1 MKRAKNDKTTHT
13 SKRIQ
18 ARERSHFS
26 RLIVALCLTGS
37 FFADEAY
44 SQAPSPWKSSAYTS
58 RAVDGL
64 SVQVRLDDRA
74 TPVNSGRVVS
84 PDGNSDR
91 ASSASF
97 QSPVAANRNR
107 QKNRRVIYEPP
118 TIPKNVPIVSQ
129 TNATPSR
136 EIVMEADRRR
146 TNVPNASVAPV
157 NFVPSDVARANVP
170 DADAS
175 PANSVPSD
183 VARANVPNVSSA
195 ANAAQVPPKQ
205 LQEAAAT
212 LQGTKSLE
220 TLETAMRIALEES
233 RTQRAL
239 ALKKDAARSNADAAR
254 SLANPKI
261 TNATS
266 YVGLVNRPTLETGID
281 LSDLGGLVPPG
292 IPLQF
297 QTESVLAD
305 REFATSA
312 TAVTIPLYLGGRVQA
327 LTREAEAM
335 VAAIEAGED
344 VGEQAVKSET
354 SEAYFLV
361 LRTRK
366 LHEVALEGVQ
376 TTQAHLDDAR
386 RALDVGI
393 VTRNVVLAAQ
403 VANAEAKQLE
413 LRVANAQNLAEAAYN
428 RVLWRPLDTKVE
440 ITDAELGAPL
450 GDLDALTIRAVRTR
464 AELRV
469 LQHESRAMQEQEK
482 VARADVLPQ
491 VVATGAYLY
500 HENEALKDNSNG
512 TAAVGIVWTPFD
524 GGTSRARQNAARQNA
539 MSISRTRE
547 ETESA
552 IRLQVRQAWLA
563 EREARERVE
572 VARTAV
578 EQAEENLRVVTRGFQ
593 EGLVN
598 HTEVL
603 DASTMNTAAKSNF
616 ANAKYDAIL
625 ATQRLKFA
633 VGIL

>member
-1 MKRAKNDKTTHT
+1 MKHAKNDKTIYA
-13 SKRIQ
+13 KRRFQ
-18 ARERSHFS
+18 FRKRS
-26 RLIVALCLTGS
+26 RLSHLIFALCITGS
-37 FFADEAY
+37 FFADKAY
-44 SQAPSPWKSSAYTS
+44 SQAPSAWKSSAYLS
-58 RAVDGL
+58 NAVAD
-64 SVQVRLDDRA
+64 S
-74 TPVNSGRVVS
+74 SGRGKLGDQGTPFNSIYGVS
-84 PDGNSDR
+84 TVGYSER
-91 ASSASF
+91 ASSTF
-97 QSPVAANRNR
+97 LQSQRAVNSARRTNRGAIS
-107 QKNRRVIYEPP
+107 VPT
-118 TIPKNVPIVSQ
+118 TIPKNVPNVSQ

-136 EIVMEADRRR
+136 EGATVGGVARA
-146 TNVPNASVAPV
+146 NVPNANATLGNVAPV
-157 NFVPSDVARANVP
+157 NFVPGDVARANAP
-170 DADAS
+170 NAS
-175 PANSVPSD
+175 FANG
-183 VARANVPNVSSA
+183 
-195 ANAAQVPPKQ
+195 AQVPPRQ

-212 LQGTKSLE
+212 LQGTKNLE

-266 YVGLVNRPTLETGID
+266 YVGLANRPTLETGVD
-281 LSDLGGLVPPG
+281 LSDLGGLVPVG
-292 IPLQF
+292 VPLQF
-297 QTESVLAD
+297 KTESVLAD
-305 REFATSA
+305 QAFATSA

-335 VAAIEAGED
+335 TAAIEAGED

-361 LRTRK
+361 LRTRQ

-428 RVLWRPLDTKVE
+428 RVLWRPLDSKVE
-440 ITDAELGAPL
+440 IADAELGAPL

-512 TAAVGIVWTPFD
+512 TAAVGMVWTPFD

-603 DASTMNTAAKSNF
+603 DASTMNTTAKSNF